1 MLIREATYMINKG
14 INIAETLTQ
23 CEKSDFIMRID
34 KAEVRQNTLTL
45 HGTVVQG
52 CLHGDDKR
60 GFLNNIPVELLQA
73 MPDKIVQ
80 NIVVKHLFPG
90 SNATLYVRKLNDK
103 FVTQIFNVRDRVLK
117 VVR

>member
-1 MLIREATYMINKG
+1 MLIRESTYMINKG

-52 CLHGDDKR
+52 CLSGDDKR
-60 GFLNNIPVELLQA
+60 GFLNDIPVELLQA

-90 SNATLYVRKLNDK
+90 NSATLYIKKPDDK
-103 FVTQIFNVRDRVLK
+103 IVAQIFNVRNRALK

>member
-1 MLIREATYMINKG
+1 MLIRETTYMINKG

-52 CLHGDDKR
+52 RLNGDDKR
-60 GFLNNIPVELLQA
+60 GFLNDIPVELLQA
-73 MPDKIVQ
+73 MPDKMAQ
-80 NIVVKHLFPG
+80 NIIIKHLFPG
-90 SNATLYVRKLNDK
+90 NSATLYIRKPDTEIL
-103 FVTQIFNVRDRVLK
+103 TQIFNVRNRVLK

>member
-1 MLIREATYMINKG
+1 MLIREAVYLTNKG
-14 INIAETLTQ
+14 VNVAETLIQ

-52 CLHGDDKR
+52 CLNSDDKH
-60 GFLNNIPVELLQA
+60 GFLNDIPVELLQA
-73 MPDKIVQ
+73 MPDKTVQ

-90 SNATLYVRKLNDK
+90 NSATLYIKKPDDK
-103 FVTQIFNVRDRVLK
+103 IVAQIFNVRDRVLK

>member
-14 INIAETLTQ
+14 IDVAETLTQ
-23 CEKSDFIMRID
+23 CEKIDFIMRID

-52 CLHGDDKR
+52 CLKSDDKHA
-60 GFLNNIPVELLQA
+60 FLNGIPVELLQVIS
-73 MPDKIVQ
+73 DKMVR
-80 NIVVKHLFPG
+80 NIVVKHLFPRN
-90 SNATLYVRKLNDK
+90 SATLYVRKPDDK
-103 FVTQIFNVRDRVLK
+103 IVTQIFNVRDRVLK